1 MLRSKYIVSIS
12 ILLVAVLLLPGCYK
26 TTTIVQAIRLVLQ
39 SEKQLLVC
47 APTNTAVDL
56 ITEKL
61 IEQGIN
67 VLRVGHPARV
77 SEG

>member
-1 MLRSKYIVSIS
+1 MVS
-12 ILLVAVLLLPGCYK
+12 LK

-39 SEKQLLVC
+39 TEKQVLVC

-56 ITEKL
+56 LTEKL

-77 SEG
+77 SEDLLKTTTTGKIVRIKRIALR